1 MSDHDKGSTKRPAPT
16 QLGKRELIESLQL
29 EPHVEGGF
37 FRRTFQADHRA
48 TVGSGSG
55 SGNDSGNDDDASQRY
70 LLTSIFYLLTEDARV
85 GHWHRNRSDII
96 HYFHLGEPIEYSLI
110 HPDGRLET
118 AVMGPDPTRGQRL
131 QLTVLGGVW
140 KASHLRRG
148 EYGLISE
155 AVAPGFDYR
164 DMELGERAALTAQF
178 PQHRA
183 LIEAY
188 TRG

>member
-1 MSDHDKGSTKRPAPT
+1 MSDSDQGDMQRPAPR

-48 TVGSGSG
+48 TVPCGSGS
-55 SGNDSGNDDDASQRY
+55 SDSDDNAGQRY
-70 LLTSIFYLLTEDARV
+70 LLTSIFYLLTEDARI

-110 HPDGRLET
+110 HPDGQLET

-164 DMELGERAALTAQF
+164 DMELGERAALSAQF

>member
-1 MSDHDKGSTKRPAPT
+1 MSDSDKGSAKRPAPT
-16 QLGKRELIESLQL
+16 RLGKRELIESLQL

-48 TVGSGSG
+48 TVGS
-55 SGNDSGNDDDASQRY
+55 DSSSDDDGQRY
-70 LLTSIFYLLTEDARV
+70 LLTSIFYLLTEDSRV

-96 HYFHLGEPIEYSLI
+96 HYFHLGEPIEYALI

-131 QLTVLGGVW
+131 QLAVLGGVW
-140 KASHLRRG
+140 KASQLRRG